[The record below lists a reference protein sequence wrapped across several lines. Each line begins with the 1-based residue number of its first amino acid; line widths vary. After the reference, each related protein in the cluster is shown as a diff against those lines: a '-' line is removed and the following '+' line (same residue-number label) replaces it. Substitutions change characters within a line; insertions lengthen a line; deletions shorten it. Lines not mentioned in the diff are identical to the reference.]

1 MSARTLEKGGEN
13 LIPFLS
19 SLFAFCVDSVTT
31 CFSNDAGKRCVPI
44 GLGCLSALLLLLSS
58 LLLVYQ
64 RCKCRRS
71 HPGEAMTSLYCFL
84 GNLCATTGAVLSK
97 QLHILILMGAFA
109 AAMDAV
115 NVISCCFPVCLCWNS
130 KTERR
135 LRMIRRRRRQHLLA
149 VCVLMVLAGGFLK
162 FRVSNNLSDNLLR
175 GRRLLHISLQ
185 DNTDILGYILG
196 LLSFVITCTSR
207 FPALY
212 RAHRGRVLTRVHV
225 FSGVLCSLA
234 AALYAAAILL
244 YDNQLGFLLTVMPWL
259 LSAICCVI
267 LDLLNCQV
275 LVIYWCRRET
285 RQQPMMFS
293 PDTESLLGGSTEQK
307 SLMKRHRKQQVHSP
321 AQTNAKNIPMTEMG
335 RYMDVSIHP
344 VRKIHLKEVKV
355 SGEEMNDQP
364 LNRTVRV
371 IRVDSLCSSDT
382 SYNSSLVS
390 SDLEWDFEE
399 ENTQWSEPKAKQQEG
414 DEFPLQE
421 WPRNLKPKNVSAVQ
435 TSVPVPCLDSVTR
448 KDERKAS
455 CSPTTPD
462 DKENSIK

>member
-1 MSARTLEKGGEN
+1 MVLRGEN
-13 LIPFLS
+13 DTPFLS

-44 GLGCLSALLLLLSS
+44 GLGSLSALLLLLSS

-109 AAMDAV
+109 ATMDAV
-115 NVISCCFPVCLCWNS
+115 NVISCCFPVCLCCNS

-135 LRMIRRRRRQHLLA
+135 LRMMRRRRRQHLLA

-162 FRVSNNLSDNLLR
+162 STMSNNAADNKIR
-175 GRRLLHISLQ
+175 GRRLLHITLQ

-207 FPALY
+207 CPGLY
-212 RAHRGRVLTRVHV
+212 RAHRGRVLTGVHM

-259 LSAICCVI
+259 LSAICCVT
-267 LDLLNCQV
+267 LDLLV
-275 LVIYWCRRET
+275 LVIYWFRRET
-285 RQQPMMFS
+285 GQRPMMFS
-293 PDTESLLGGSTEQK
+293 PDTESLLGGSTEQNAA
-307 SLMKRHRKQQVHSP
+307 MKRHRKQ
-321 AQTNAKNIPMTEMG
+321 AKNIPMTEMG
-335 RYMDVSIHP
+335 QYMDVSVHP
-344 VRKIHLKEVKV
+344 VGKIRLTEVKV
-355 SGEEMNDQP
+355 SGEEVNDRP
-364 LNRTVRV
+364 LNRTVLRV
-371 IRVDSLCSSDT
+371 IGVDSFCSSDT
-382 SYNSSLVS
+382 SCNSSPVS

-399 ENTQWSEPKAKQQEG
+399 EKAQWIEPKAKQQEG

-421 WPRNLKPKNVSAVQ
+421 WPRNLKAKNVSVVQ
-435 TSVPVPCLDSVTR
+435 TPVPVPCLDSVTR

-455 CSPTTPD
+455 CYPTTPD
-462 DKENSIK
+462 DKESSIK